1 MPIRSAKG
9 FACETGYSGTLA
21 NRRGRYIFEI

>member
-1 MPIRSAKG
+1 MSIRAAKG
-9 FACETGYSGTLA
+9 FACETGYSGAVA